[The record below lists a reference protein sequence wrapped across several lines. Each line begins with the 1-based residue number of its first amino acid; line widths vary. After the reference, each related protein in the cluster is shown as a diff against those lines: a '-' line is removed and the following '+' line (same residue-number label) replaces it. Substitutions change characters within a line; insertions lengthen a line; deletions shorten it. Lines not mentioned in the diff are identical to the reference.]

1 MIIDRARLKKIVLWA
16 ALALL
21 LTLGS
26 YYILHGGQSSE
37 KATKADNPV
46 KSTRSANQD
55 VASGFCS
62 RYRME
67 RQQVR
72 GQEISMLN
80 GVANGAGGDSQARG
94 KAMQRLVEISSNMEN
109 EMKIENL
116 VRCRGARDC
125 VAMVEADSVTLVI
138 AASPMKEKQASD
150 IEADLRK
157 ITGCRE
163 EQISLIF
170 RER

>member
-1 MIIDRARLKKIVLWA
+1 MIIDRARLKKIALWA

-26 YYILHGGQSSE
+26 YYILHGEQSLE
-37 KATKADNPV
+37 NATKAVSPV
-46 KSTRSANQD
+46 KSTRSTRQD
-55 VASGFCS
+55 IGSGFCS

-72 GQEISMLN
+72 GQEVSMLN
-80 GVANGAGGDSQARG
+80 GVVNGGGGDSQARG
-94 KAMQRLVEISSNMEN
+94 KAMQRLVEISDNMEN

-116 VRCRGARDC
+116 VRCHGARDC
-125 VAMVEADSVTLVI
+125 VAMVEPDSVTLVI
-138 AASPMKEKQASD
+138 AAASMNEKRVGD
-150 IEADLRK
+150 IKTDLCK
-157 ITGCRE
+157 ITRCRE